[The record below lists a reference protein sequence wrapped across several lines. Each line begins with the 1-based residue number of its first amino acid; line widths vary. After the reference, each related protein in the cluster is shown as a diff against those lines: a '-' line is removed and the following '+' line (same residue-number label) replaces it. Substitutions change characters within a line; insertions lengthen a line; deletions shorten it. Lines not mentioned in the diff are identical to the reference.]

1 MSQANNNNNEK
12 ESYNPKND
20 DDTVSIEEYMVEISE
35 NIDREIANMLTK
47 NDP

>member
-1 MSQANNNNNEK
+1 MSQANNNNNET

-20 DDTVSIEEYMVEISE
+20 DDMVSIEEYMAEISE
-35 NIDREIANMLTK
+35 NIDREISDMLTK